1 MLTFDPHSEAHARAQ
16 QFEAQ
21 AAAERLHLST
31 SRRLLAEALR
41 RTANR
46 LDPGP
51 LIIPLNC
58 SHR

>member
-1 MLTFDPHSEAHARAQ
+1 MLTFDPHSEARERARQ
-16 QFEAQ
+16 LQAQ
-21 AAAERLHLST
+21 AAAERLHRST
-31 SRRLLAEALR
+31 TRRLLADALR

-51 LIIPLNC
+51 LVIPLNC

>member
-1 MLTFDPHSEAHARAQ
+1 MLTFDPHSEAGERARQ
-16 QFEAQ
+16 LQAQ

-31 SRRLLAEALR
+31 SRRLLAETLR

-46 LDPGP
+46 LDSRP
-51 LIIPLNC
+51 IVIPLNC

>member
-1 MLTFDPHSEAHARAQ
+1 MLMFDPHSEARERARQ
-16 QFEAQ
+16 LQAQ
-21 AAAERLHLST
+21 AAAERFHLST

-51 LIIPLNC
+51 LVVPLNC

>member
-1 MLTFDPHSEAHARAQ
+1 MLLFDPHSESRERARQ
-16 QFEAQ
+16 LQAQ
-21 AAAERLHLST
+21 AAAERLHPST
-31 SRRLLAEALR
+31 TRRLLAEALR

-51 LIIPLNC
+51 IVFPLNC

>member
-1 MLTFDPHSEAHARAQ
+1 MLTFDPHSEARDRARQ
-16 QFEAQ
+16 LQTQ
-21 AAAERLHLST
+21 AAAERLHRST
-31 SRRLLAEALR
+31 TRRLLAGALR

-51 LIIPLNC
+51 LVMPLNC

>member
-1 MLTFDPHSEAHARAQ
+1 MLTFDPHSEAHERARQ
-16 QFEAQ
+16 LQTQ
-21 AAAERLHLST
+21 AAAERLHRST
-31 SRRLLAEALR
+31 TRRLLAGALR

-51 LIIPLNC
+51 LVMPLNC

>member
-1 MLTFDPHSEAHARAQ
+1 MLTFDPHSEARERAR
-16 QFEAQ
+16 QFQAQ

-41 RTANR
+41 RTADR
-46 LDPGP
+46 LDSRP
-51 LIIPLNC
+51 IVIPLNC

>member
-1 MLTFDPHSEAHARAQ
+1 MLIFDPYSEFRERTRRLQA
-16 QFEAQ
+16 E
-21 AAAERLHLST
+21 AAAERLHPSPM
-31 SRRLLAEALR
+31 RRLLAEALR

-51 LIIPLNC
+51 VVIPLEC

>member
-1 MLTFDPHSEAHARAQ
+1 MLTFDPHSEARERARQ
-16 QFEAQ
+16 LQSQ

-41 RTANR
+41 RTADR
-46 LDPGP
+46 LDPRP
-51 LIIPLNC
+51 LVIPLNC

>member
-1 MLTFDPHSEAHARAQ
+1 MLTFDPHSEARERARQ
-16 QFEAQ
+16 LQTQ
-21 AAAERLHLST
+21 AAVERLHLSPT
-31 SRRLLAEALR
+31 RRLLAGALR

-51 LIIPLNC
+51 LVIPLNC

>member
-1 MLTFDPHSEAHARAQ
+1 MLTFDPHSEARERARQ
-16 QFEAQ
+16 LQAQ

-41 RTANR
+41 HTADR
-46 LDPGP
+46 LDSRP
-51 LIIPLNC
+51 IVIPLNC

>member
-1 MLTFDPHSEAHARAQ
+1 MLTFDPHSEARERARQRHA
-16 QFEAQ
+16 E

-31 SRRLLAEALR
+31 SRRLLAGALR
-41 RTANR
+41 RTADR

-51 LIIPLNC
+51 LVISLNC

>member
-1 MLTFDPHSEAHARAQ
+1 MLTFDPHSEARERARQ
-16 QFEAQ
+16 LQAQ

-41 RTANR
+41 RIADR
-46 LDPGP
+46 LDSRP
-51 LIIPLNC
+51 IVIPLNC